1 MAPEILDAIKCRD
14 RHKSL
19 GNKNNCKIWRTK
31 VIKLIQNSK
40 KVQYQ
45 TFIDNNKGKP
55 SSVYKI
61 FRGVGA
67 GKGLQRPSTLTSAKV
82 DNNTIEDS
90 SEMANEYN
98 IFFVN
103 IATKLKEPVI
113 HTNHDKLS
121 DFCRDRLSPDTKFS
135 IPPISNENVLK
146 FLSTI
151 DINKATGTDMIGPR
165 LLKLAA
171 PFIADEVTY
180 ICNHCISNTI
190 FLSKWKEAK
199 VAPLHKNGPCEE
211 VNNYRPISILPVFS
225 KVLKNMFMKACQLIY
240 TNINY
245 YTKPSLVSGTALM

>member
-1 MAPEILDAIKCRD
+1 M
-14 RHKSL
+14 
-19 GNKNNCKIWRTK
+19 
-31 VIKLIQNSK
+31 
-40 KVQYQ
+40 
-45 TFIDNNKGKP
+45 
-55 SSVYKI
+55 
-61 FRGVGA
+61 
-67 GKGLQRPSTLTSAKV
+67 KV

-90 SEMANEYN
+90 SEMANEFN
-98 IFFVN
+98 NFFVN

-180 ICNHCISNTI
+180 ICNHSISNSI
-190 FLSKWKEAK
+190 FPSKWKEAK
-199 VAPLHKNGPCEE
+199 VAPLHKNGPREE
-211 VNNYRPISILPVFS
+211 VNNYRPISILPVLS
-225 KVLKNMFMKACQLIY
+225 KVLGKHVHE
-240 TNINY
+240 
-245 YTKPSLVSGTALM
+245 SLSDYLHQHKLLHKTQSGFRAQHSCETALVNMIDIWLNAIDNGKMIEVVLVDFKKAFDLVDHQF